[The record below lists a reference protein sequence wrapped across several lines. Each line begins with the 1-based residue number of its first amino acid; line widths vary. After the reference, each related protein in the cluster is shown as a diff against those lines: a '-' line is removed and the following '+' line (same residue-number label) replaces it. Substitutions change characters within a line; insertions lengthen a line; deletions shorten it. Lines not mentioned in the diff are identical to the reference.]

1 MPGIPGAAEPPPGL
15 TPDAAAGWSAVREAV
30 EADGAL
36 SGARKALFVAAVAA
50 VQGDIRMAAGEL
62 GRAFE
67 RGLEPAEAR
76 RALPA
81 LLLARGEPAYRR
93 FAEALAEARPG
104 LLEDAGE
111 PEPEPPAPAEADAY
125 FTSHFGSIPPRQAL
139 LSERAPAVYE
149 GYFRLH
155 RRVLGAEPERAKQA
169 ELLML
174 VLNAAALQPAFT
186 AIHMQ
191 GARRAGASEEE
202 LVEAVLCAIPVV
214 GIAAWPVAAQAL
226 TGEL

>member
-1 MPGIPGAAEPPPGL
+1 MPGIPGAADPPPGL
-15 TPDAAAGWSAVREAV
+15 TADAAEGWSAVREAV

-36 SGARKALFVAAVAA
+36 TGAHKALLVAAVAA
-50 VQGDIRMAAGEL
+50 VHGDVPMAADEL
-62 GRAFE
+62 ARGFG

-76 RALPA
+76 RAAPA
-81 LLLARGEPAYRR
+81 VLLARGEPAYRR
-93 FAEALAEARPG
+93 YADALSQARPDVLG
-104 LLEDAGE
+104 APGE
-111 PEPEPPAPAEADAY
+111 PEPEPAAPGEPDAY
-125 FTSHFGSIPPRQAL
+125 FRHQFGSVPPRQRL
-139 LSERAPAVYE
+139 LSERAPGVYA
-149 GYFRLH
+149 GYARLH
-155 RRVLGAEPERAKQA
+155 RRVLGSESGRAKLA

-174 VLNAAALQPAFT
+174 ALNAAALQPAFA

-191 GARRAGASEEE
+191 GARRAGAGEDE

>member
-1 MPGIPGAAEPPPGL
+1 MPGIPGAADPPPGL
-15 TPDAAAGWSAVREAV
+15 TPDAAAGWGAVRDAV

-36 SGARKALFVAAVAA
+36 SAARKALLVAAVAA
-50 VQGDIRMAAGEL
+50 VQGDVRMAAVEL
-62 GRAFE
+62 RRGFE

-93 FAEALAEARPG
+93 LAEALAEARPG
-104 LLEDAGE
+104 LLEDEGE

-155 RRVLGAEPERAKQA
+155 RRVLGAEPGRAKQA

-174 VLNAAALQPAFT
+174 ALNAAALQPSFT

>member
-1 MPGIPGAAEPPPGL
+1 M
-15 TPDAAAGWSAVREAV
+15 
-30 EADGAL
+30 
-36 SGARKALFVAAVAA
+36 
-50 VQGDIRMAAGEL
+50 
-62 GRAFE
+62 
-67 RGLEPAEAR
+67 
-76 RALPA
+76 
-81 LLLARGEPAYRR
+81 LLARGEPAYRR
-93 FAEALAEARPG
+93 FAEALADVRPG
-104 LLEDAGE
+104 LLDDEGE

-155 RRVLGAEPERAKQA
+155 RRVLGAEPGRAKQA

-174 VLNAAALQPAFT
+174 ALNAAALQPAFT